1 VAEEYFELDDQGQRS
16 AFSGELGSPSTT
28 WMGWLAADSDVEC
41 EPGFH
46 EVDSYDA
53 PVDAG
58 IDAIYEYPATPFD
71 PWDTQVAGAGP
82 PDARAQVDSSTDST
96 TQRSLFDERYA
107 QQPWDQSAPYS
118 GHGTLMPPSPSSSFG
133 AESDFRRAPR
143 RHSDGYT
150 GQFPIQNVCSTYFH
164 ADLQQRRL
172 QDERLTGR
180 RWPGNGIP
188 YPGSPREAI
197 FFDQLAIALGEVDP
211 RTLARE
217 SALRYVRASRRP
229 GEDALGPTDIY
240 AIFYYGLGLSLRP
253 LDCAGL
259 PHVLATYSRLLHEVY
274 LDWTLLKDPPYGRA
288 TLDQTAWRRTLDNSP
303 LARIL
308 LAWCAAT
315 HLAENYDM
323 PLVLGFSGYS
333 GPLGDGAQALPG
345 VGLSLSPAGMAG
357 DVLNRYR
364 KTILAFAN
372 LLAPQERLWQQIN
385 ALHLGIPMGDSQWR
399 AHVRTVC
406 SLEGSS
412 GGWRQVKV
420 AGHLLPGG
428 FWYPH
433 DMDPV
438 EQLITI
444 LAERNS
450 CPPSL
455 IAWQLDGN
463 LGTLDWDAWSMQ
475 LLRDIPALQQRYA
488 LAEQFLYSG
497 MSRGAGWPMMG
508 LLPDSLQLP
517 PLRLSF

>member
-1 VAEEYFELDDQGQRS
+1 VSEEYFELNDQGHRS
-16 AFSGELGSPSTT
+16 SFSGELGSPSTT
-28 WMGWLAADSDVEC
+28 WVGWLAADSGVEY
-41 EPGFH
+41 EPGSDGM
-46 EVDSYDA
+46 DSYGA
-53 PVDAG
+53 P
-58 IDAIYEYPATPFD
+58 
-71 PWDTQVAGAGP
+71 
-82 PDARAQVDSSTDST
+82 VDSSTESPP
-96 TQRSLFDERYA
+96 QRTLFDERYSR
-107 QQPWDQSAPYS
+107 QPWDQSAPSS
-118 GHGTLMPPSPSSSFG
+118 GRGTLMPPSPSSIPR
-133 AESDFRRAPR
+133 AEAGRTRAPR
-143 RHSDGYT
+143 RPSDGYT
-150 GQFPIQNVCSTYFH
+150 GRLPTQDAYSPFFH

-180 RWPGNGIP
+180 CWPGNGIP
-188 YPGSPREAI
+188 YPGSPHEAM

-229 GEDALGPTDIY
+229 GEDTLGPTDIY

-259 PHVLATYSRLLHEVY
+259 PHVLATYSRHLHEVY

-288 TLDQTAWRRTLDNSP
+288 TLDQSAWRRTLDNSP

-315 HLAENYDM
+315 HLAENYDV
-323 PLVLGFSGYS
+323 PLVLGFSGYT
-333 GPLGDGAQALPG
+333 GPLGDSVQTQPLG
-345 VGLSLSPAGMAG
+345 GLTLSPAGMAG

-372 LLAPQERLWQQIN
+372 LLAPQERLWQQVS
-385 ALHLGIPMGDSQWR
+385 ALHLGIPMGDPQWR
-399 AHVRTVC
+399 AYVRAIC
-406 SLEGSS
+406 SLEGSA
-412 GGWRQVKV
+412 GGWRQAGVI
-420 AGHLLPGG
+420 GHLLPGG

-444 LAERNS
+444 LAERNC

-455 IAWQLDGN
+455 VAWQLDGN
-463 LGTLDWDAWSMQ
+463 PGILDWDAWSMQ
-475 LLRDIPALQQRYA
+475 LLRDVPALQQRYA
-488 LAEQFLYSG
+488 VAERYLYSSMPG
-497 MSRGAGWPMMG
+497 GAGFPMMG
-508 LLPDSLQLP
+508 QLPASFQLP

>member
-1 VAEEYFELDDQGQRS
+1 VAEEYFEPDDRGQRS
-16 AFSGELGSPSTT
+16 AFSGELGSPSST
-28 WMGWLAADSDVEC
+28 WVGWLANSDVEYE
-41 EPGFH
+41 EPGSRGM
-46 EVDSYDA
+46 ESYDA
-53 PVDAG
+53 LVDAG
-58 IDAIYEYPATPFD
+58 VDAIYEYPTSPLD
-71 PWDTQVAGAGP
+71 PWDTRVAGDHLQDERTP
-82 PDARAQVDSSTDST
+82 VDSSMESPP
-96 TQRSLFDERYA
+96 QRSLFDERYA
-107 QQPWDQSAPYS
+107 QQPWDQSATPS
-118 GHGTLMPPSPSSSFG
+118 GRGTLIPPSPSSIPR
-133 AESDFRRAPR
+133 AEAGRPRAA
-143 RHSDGYT
+143 RHPSGGHT
-150 GQFPIQNVCSTYFH
+150 GQLPIQDVYSPYFH
-164 ADLQQRRL
+164 ADLQERRV

-188 YPGSPREAI
+188 YPGNPHEAM

-323 PLVLGFSGYS
+323 PLVLGFSGYT
-333 GPLGDGAQALPG
+333 GPLGDGAQTLPG
-345 VGLSLSPAGMAG
+345 RGLSLSPAGMAG

-372 LLAPQERLWQQIN
+372 LLAPQERLWQQVS
-385 ALHLGIPMGDSQWR
+385 ALHLGIPMGDPQWR
-399 AHVRTVC
+399 AHVRAVC
-406 SLEGSS
+406 SLEGAS
-412 GGWRQVKV
+412 GGWRQAMVT
-420 AGHLLPGG
+420 GHLLPGG

-463 LGTLDWDAWSMQ
+463 PGILDWDAWSMQ
-475 LLRDIPALQQRYA
+475 LLRDVPALQQRYV
-488 LAEQFLYSG
+488 LAEQFFYSG
-497 MSRGAGWPMMG
+497 MSGGAGWPVMG
-508 LLPDSLQLP
+508 LLPDSFQPP

>member
-16 AFSGELGSPSTT
+16 AFSGELGSPSST
-28 WMGWLAADSDVEC
+28 WVGWLAADSDVEY
-41 EPGFH
+41 EPGYYGL
-46 EVDSYDA
+46 DSYDA
-53 PVDAG
+53 PVDTG
-58 IDAIYEYPATPFD
+58 IDAIYEYPTTPFD
-71 PWDTQVAGAGP
+71 QWDPLIAGSGP
-82 PDARAQVDSSTDST
+82 PDARVPVDSSKDSPP
-96 TQRSLFDERYA
+96 QRSLFDERYA
-107 QQPWDQSAPYS
+107 QQSWDQSAPTS
-118 GHGTLMPPSPSSSFG
+118 GHGSLLPPSPSGVPRADAELRRSSG
-133 AESDFRRAPR
+133 
-143 RHSDGYT
+143 GYT
-150 GQFPIQNVCSTYFH
+150 GQLPSQDAYSSYFYAGLH
-164 ADLQQRRL
+164 QRRQ

-188 YPGSPREAI
+188 YPGSPREAMYV
-197 FFDQLAIALGEVDP
+197 DQLAIALGEVDP

-229 GEDALGPTDIY
+229 GEDNLGPTDIY

-259 PHVLATYSRLLHEVY
+259 PHILATYSRLLHEVY

-288 TLDQTAWRRTLDNSP
+288 TLDQTAWRRTLDSSP

-315 HLAENYDM
+315 HLAENYDV
-323 PLVLGFSGYS
+323 PLVLGFSGYT
-333 GPLGDGAQALPG
+333 GPLGDGAQTLPR

-372 LLAPQERLWQQIN
+372 LLAPQERLWQQVS
-385 ALHLGIPMGDSQWR
+385 ALHLGIPMGDPQWR
-399 AHVRTVC
+399 ARVRTVC

-412 GGWRQVKV
+412 GGWRQAKV

-463 LGTLDWDAWSMQ
+463 PGILDWDAWSMQ
-475 LLRDIPALQQRYA
+475 LLRDVPALQQRYA
-488 LAEQFLYSG
+488 LAEQFLYSS
-497 MSRGAGWPMMG
+497 MSGGAGWPMMG
-508 LLPDSLQLP
+508 LLPDSFQLP

>member
-1 VAEEYFELDDQGQRS
+1 MAEEYFELDDQGHRS
-16 AFSGELGSPSTT
+16 SFSGELGSPSTT
-28 WMGWLAADSDVEC
+28 WVGWLAADSEGEY
-41 EPGFH
+41 EPGSDGM
-46 EVDSYDA
+46 DSYGA
-53 PVDAG
+53 PVDSSA
-58 IDAIYEYPATPFD
+58 ES
-71 PWDTQVAGAGP
+71 P
-82 PDARAQVDSSTDST
+82 P
-96 TQRSLFDERYA
+96 QRSLFDKRYS
-107 QQPWDQSAPYS
+107 QQPWDQSALSS
-118 GHGTLMPPSPSSSFG
+118 GHGTLMPPSPSG
-133 AESDFRRAPR
+133 VPRAEAGRRRAPR
-143 RHSDGYT
+143 RTSDGYT
-150 GQFPIQNVCSTYFH
+150 GQLPTQDAYSPYFH

-188 YPGSPREAI
+188 YPGSPHEAM

-229 GEDALGPTDIY
+229 GEDTLGPTDIY

-253 LDCAGL
+253 LDCGGL
-259 PHVLATYSRLLHEVY
+259 PHVLATYSRFLHEVY

-288 TLDQTAWRRTLDNSP
+288 TLDQSAWRRTLDNSP

-315 HLAENYDM
+315 HLAENYDV
-323 PLVLGFSGYS
+323 PLVLGFSEYT
-333 GPLGDGAQALPG
+333 GPLGDSAQTQPG
-345 VGLSLSPAGMAG
+345 VGLTLSPAGMAG

-372 LLAPQERLWQQIN
+372 LLAPQERLWQQVS
-385 ALHLGIPMGDSQWR
+385 ALHLGIPMGDPQWR
-399 AHVRTVC
+399 AYVRAIC
-406 SLEGSS
+406 SLEGSA
-412 GGWRQVKV
+412 GGWRQARVT
-420 AGHLLPGG
+420 GHLLPGG

-455 IAWQLDGN
+455 VAWQLDGN
-463 LGTLDWDAWSMQ
+463 PGILDWDAWSMQ
-475 LLRDIPALQQRYA
+475 LLRDVPALQKRYA
-488 LAEQFLYSG
+488 VAEQYLYSSMPG
-497 MSRGAGWPMMG
+497 GAGCPMMG
-508 LLPDSLQLP
+508 QLPDSFQLP